1 MTGPLVVKVRQD
13 VGEAIQR
20 DERADPEGTGEQAV
34 AKEVQARTEGRR
46 QESAQA
52 GGRRVTQQQRQRA
65 DHDERE
71 GQGQPA
77 ANGDEIRPAVDS
89 LNDG

>member
-34 AKEVQARTEGRR
+34 AKESRREPKDAARNRR
-46 QESAQA
+46 
-52 GGRRVTQQQRQRA
+52 
-65 DHDERE
+65 
-71 GQGQPA
+71 
-77 ANGDEIRPAVDS
+77 RPAV
-89 LNDG
+89 GG